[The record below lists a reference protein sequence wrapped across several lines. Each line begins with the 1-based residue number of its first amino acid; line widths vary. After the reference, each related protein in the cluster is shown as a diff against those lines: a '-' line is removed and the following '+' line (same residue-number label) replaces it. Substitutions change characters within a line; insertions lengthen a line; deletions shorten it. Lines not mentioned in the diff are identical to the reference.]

1 MAAVY
6 ENSGTIA
13 LVNTSGNS
21 LKIRK
26 SQVITNATP
35 IVYSP
40 VEESIGSLDEEG
52 ETDVAK
58 ILEHLGIYQNKILA
72 VNPEIKGKLEELI
85 CEYRHIWNGKAKNRA
100 NRPDGVPGLNKRE
113 PLQ

>member
-1 MAAVY
+1 MNKY
-6 ENSGTIA
+6 KK
-13 LVNTSGNS
+13 LQKY
-21 LKIRK
+21 LFYL
-26 SQVITNATP
+26 
-35 IVYSP
+35 YSP
-40 VEESIGSLDEEG
+40 VKESIGSLDEEG